1 MQEPS
6 MLDLMGEASKKLN
19 YPSAD
24 KLYAY
29 LHAHNHPVSKARV
42 KQFVEKQSVR
52 QIFHQPRASA
62 ADKQGKIV
70 STSLH
75 ERWMADLIDFSSQP
89 ASKSQAMGRSAPGGA
104 LSRDVPEQP
113 FRYILVVQNIFSR
126 ELYAK
131 ALKNKDAKT
140 VTQAFK
146 EILHDNFPPGRLDT
160 DNGPEFQG
168 PFNSLMESGGITHV
182 VKDPQDKNAL
192 GTVDRAIQLL
202 KQALARRMVS
212 EHTQNWEPLLEDAV
226 KGMNETPHGALHG
239 RVPEQ
244 VEVDDVLQYHLREE
258 ASENL
263 LKNHKIIEARGRKLL
278 QKGAFRPADIQRYF
292 QRSFQPKCSD
302 KVHRVANLDG
312 SRVVDEEGRSFATKR
327 VLAVPAGSQ
336 SIAEGAAHGLR
347 GGSLLQENLRKV
359 ALRPFAHRL
368 EEFIG

>member
-1 MQEPS
+1 
-6 MLDLMGEASKKLN
+6 MG
-19 YPSAD
+19 
-24 KLYAY
+24 
-29 LHAHNHPVSKARV
+29 
-42 KQFVEKQSVR
+42 
-52 QIFHQPRASA
+52 
-62 ADKQGKIV
+62 
-70 STSLH
+70 
-75 ERWMADLIDFSSQP
+75 SS
-89 ASKSQAMGRSAPGGA
+89 SSAPGGA

-278 QKGAFRPADIQRYF
+278 QKGAFRPADVQRYF
-292 QRSFQPKCSD
+292 QRSFQPKFSD

-368 EEFIG
+368 EEFIGSKTLPLATVVTKMKELGMAKLMNTRGQNYKTALELLGFEVQKRPNGKYSVIGKRAAVASQVASSTVSA